1 MNSSNEIDDGAAA
14 SSSKIWG
21 LREGR
26 KLCEEK
32 EKGEGKRRKK
42 KQRES

>member
-1 MNSSNEIDDGAAA
+1 MLNEIEEAAAA

-21 LREGR
+21 LKEAR

-32 EKGEGKRRKK
+32 EKGEEKRRKK
-42 KQRES
+42 EKRES